1 NQCSSRTWNPRK
13 SVAVTS
19 HPPLICGDS
28 ATPSWHAV
36 FEARAS
42 PRGSAVHRNS
52 GSSRSRARLRAGA
65 GGRKGGRRRTRV
77 SGTHVHRSAA
87 RHRVFSSFL
96 GSAWITRRRP
106 EYHKR
111 FILLAATALVIPGV
125 GHALVQRHAFDGGVG
140 CRSLASNRCLEGL
153 HALARGS
160 THMKP

>member
-1 NQCSSRTWNPRK
+1 LK
-13 SVAVTS
+13 
-19 HPPLICGDS
+19 
-28 ATPSWHAV
+28 
-36 FEARAS
+36 RAQ
-42 PRGSAVHRNS
+42 V
-52 GSSRSRARLRAGA
+52 LAGA
-65 GGRKGGRRRTRV
+65 QCIEIRGR
-77 SGTHVHRSAA
+77 AA
-87 RHRVFSSFL
+87 AGLGFALVLVAERAAAAGPASVERMFTAPLCDMGVFSIFL